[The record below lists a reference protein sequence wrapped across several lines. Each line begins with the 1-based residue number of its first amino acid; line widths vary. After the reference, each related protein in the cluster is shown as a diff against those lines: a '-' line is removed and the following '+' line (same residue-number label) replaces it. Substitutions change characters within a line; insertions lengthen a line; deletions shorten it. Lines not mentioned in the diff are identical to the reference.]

1 MTTSEG
7 TVLTMDMLH
16 FADCCSECSSIQ
28 STVFVS
34 FEVAEMKVDESDTLV
49 HIDVFR
55 YGPMSAPITLRVT
68 DIPLTAKRSE
78 FACYLSDMSGV

>member
-1 MTTSEG
+1 MG
-7 TVLTMDMLH
+7 MLLLT
-16 FADCCSECSSIQ
+16 DCCSECSSIQ

-55 YGPMSAPITLRVT
+55 YGPMIVPITLTVT
-68 DIPLTAKRSE
+68 DIPLTAKRGES
-78 FACYLSDMSGV
+78 ATYLTDVSGV